1 MLTLAPRPN
10 LGMAAITG
18 GSILAVG
25 LKTKVLTSS
34 AHFIAGRAERS
45 SRVIGA
51 INARES
57 GLNTQGGEQ

>member
-1 MLTLAPRPN
+1 MLTFAPRPN

-34 AHFIAGRAERS
+34 AHFIVLGGRSAVVE
-45 SRVIGA
+45 
-51 INARES
+51 
-57 GLNTQGGEQ
+57 